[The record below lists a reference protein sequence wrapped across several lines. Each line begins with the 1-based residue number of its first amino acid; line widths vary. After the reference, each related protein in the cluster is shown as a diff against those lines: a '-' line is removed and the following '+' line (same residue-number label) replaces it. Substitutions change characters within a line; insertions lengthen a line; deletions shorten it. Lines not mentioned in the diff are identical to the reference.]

1 MQYSIPEETYKMLYH
16 YKGHLIVYSKSTDD
30 YSVYINGSIKHN
42 VQSLCIASMMIDL
55 MGEVYESA

>member
-1 MQYSIPEETYKMLYH
+1 MLYH

-30 YSVYINGSIKHN
+30 YSVYLNGSIKHN